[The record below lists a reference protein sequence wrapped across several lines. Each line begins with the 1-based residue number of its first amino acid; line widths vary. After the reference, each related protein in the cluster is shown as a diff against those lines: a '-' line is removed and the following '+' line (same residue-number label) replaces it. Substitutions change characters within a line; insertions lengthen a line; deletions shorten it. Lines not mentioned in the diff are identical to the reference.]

1 MKNNDIGNYLDIA
14 KAKMIE
20 SKEILEDAKML
31 FENQRYM
38 SAANRI
44 YYSVFKAISALHFLD
59 GNRFKKHKDALGQ
72 FNKLYIHTGIFPKEF
87 GSKIYKIESAREEA
101 DYSIKPKLTKEIL
114 EEYLDFATKFIK
126 IIKNYCNKKL
136 HLMSQNNQQQ
146 NNFQR

>member
-59 GNRFKKHKDALGQ
+59 GNRFKKHKVSKGRGNKCCQ
-72 FNKLYIHTGIFPKEF
+72 FL
-87 GSKIYKIESAREEA
+87 
-101 DYSIKPKLTKEIL
+101 L
-114 EEYLDFATKFIK
+114 
-126 IIKNYCNKKL
+126 
-136 HLMSQNNQQQ
+136 
-146 NNFQR
+146 